1 MARGPRWGRVK
12 LQFDG
17 WVFDADAR
25 QLLHGSEAVRLSPKA
40 FELLG
45 VLIAR
50 RPNALAKAQL
60 KDLLW
65 PETFVSDENL
75 PSLVSEIRNALGD
88 DPRGSRYARTVQRF
102 GYAFCASVEADGRPA
117 ASPPGEPSFR
127 LILTTRE
134 IVLPDGESVLGRS
147 RDVAVWLDSSSV
159 SRRHARIVVAAGQA
173 TIEDLDSKNGTRV
186 QGTRIAGKTP
196 LADGDEI
203 RVGVVRLLLRRL
215 TESPTASAT
224 GSSS

>member
-1 MARGPRWGRVK
+1 VK

-25 QLLHGSEAVRLSPKA
+25 QLLLGSEAVRLSPKA

-88 DPRGSRYARTVQRF
+88 DPRGSRYVRTVQRF
-102 GYAFCASVEADGRPA
+102 GYAFCASVEGDARPA
-117 ASPPGEPSFR
+117 PPSPGEPSFR
-127 LILTTRE
+127 LILATRE
-134 IVLPDGESVLGRS
+134 VVLPDGESVLGRS
-147 RDVAVWLDSSSV
+147 REVAVWLDSASV

-186 QGTRIAGKTP
+186 RGTRIAAPTP
-196 LADGDEI
+196 LTDGDEI

-224 GSSS
+224 GSSSS